1 MNLIQTQIQNLIDKS
16 TDITFSSNNIC
27 GSLTCRSQ
35 DDINLVKN
43 FEDGDFSSGVQF
55 STSTYDYK
63 IDTVINY
70 TLSIKNTGYH
80 YASYHSY
87 IEHSLEQTE
96 INDEAVVYE
105 DNYNKNS
112 EDHNTLLPFL
122 VKIFRFVDCLKDHYY
137 YRNSQI
143 VIFAQTH
150 CEIPIQP
157 RQAERYLQIAKE
169 CSVSEG
175 LIVAVDNFTHW
186 LNADIS
192 NTDDEIKKSL
202 LVHETE
208 RNTIVASV
216 LLDNLVSQAKEDRIF
231 SLLKNIESTYQLIL
245 SKYSLYLDDFK
256 FSKFNDKIVE
266 HAEKFLEKAN
276 DIITSLQTQIL
287 AIPVAI
293 AIISVSK
300 SSVEFNGLLV
310 GSFLIYSLMVLY
322 SSLQQCHNLWHLH
335 SQIKDFG
342 ISNKMPETLL
352 DKWNENIKPIK
363 RKIIAHSIYLIF
375 VVLFIIFIALN
386 CLDYLFSWSIVLPL
400 DLLIATKNP

>member
-1 MNLIQTQIQNLIDKS
+1 M
-16 TDITFSSNNIC
+16 
-27 GSLTCRSQ
+27 
-35 DDINLVKN
+35 
-43 FEDGDFSSGVQF
+43 
-55 STSTYDYK
+55 
-63 IDTVINY
+63 
-70 TLSIKNTGYH
+70 
-80 YASYHSY
+80 
-87 IEHSLEQTE
+87 
-96 INDEAVVYE
+96 
-105 DNYNKNS
+105 
-112 EDHNTLLPFL
+112 
-122 VKIFRFVDCLKDHYY
+122 
-137 YRNSQI
+137 
-143 VIFAQTH
+143 
-150 CEIPIQP
+150 
-157 RQAERYLQIAKE
+157 
-169 CSVSEG
+169 
-175 LIVAVDNFTHW
+175 IVAVDNFTHW

-363 RKIIAHSIYLIF
+363 RKIIAHSIYLIL
-375 VVLFIIFIALN
+375 VILFIVFIALN
-386 CLDYLFSWSIVLPL
+386 CLDYLFNWSIVLPL
-400 DLLIATKNP
+400 DFLVATKNT